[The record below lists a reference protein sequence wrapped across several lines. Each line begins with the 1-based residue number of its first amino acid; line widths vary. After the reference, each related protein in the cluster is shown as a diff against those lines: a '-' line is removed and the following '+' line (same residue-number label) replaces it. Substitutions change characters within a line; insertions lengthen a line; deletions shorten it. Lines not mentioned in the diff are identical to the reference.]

1 MDASLLADEPS
12 RLNVSVQVANDETT
26 TAAPKSP
33 HDDEPPYSFAYELRY
48 FFYKGVPLGLSSI
61 LEWGVPP
68 LFAMVMAGHA
78 TDSATLQASLGF
90 ARVFYNTTQ
99 IMVIVAL
106 SNYFATVVPGCLGA
120 GRKDRLPNYFYRSL
134 LLSFVVLTPLCI
146 LNLFA
151 GELTAALGVAP
162 ELAEGVGVYC
172 RLMVVTSY
180 AAQFWRNSAQL
191 EPQFSGAPSVLSG
204 TCSSSRSIWRS
215 PSSTSA
221 SRAARPSTRCS
232 PASASTASVHTS
244 SSCAGASAAPAPRTS
259 RLPSRP
265 RASPCGLFS
274 PSGTACGARC
284 S

>member
-1 MDASLLADEPS
+1 MDTSLLTDE
-12 RLNVSVQVANDETT
+12 RLNVSVQVDGETA
-26 TAAPKSP
+26 TAAPKP
-33 HDDEPPYSFAYELRY
+33 HDDEPPYSFGYELRY

-78 TDSATLQASLGF
+78 HDSATLQASLGF

-180 AAQFWRNSAQL
+180 AAQLRRN
-191 EPQFSGAPSVLSG
+191 
-204 TCSSSRSIWRS
+204 
-215 PSSTSA
+215 
-221 SRAARPSTRCS
+221 
-232 PASASTASVHTS
+232 
-244 SSCAGASAAPAPRTS
+244 
-259 RLPSRP
+259 
-265 RASPCGLFS
+265 
-274 PSGTACGARC
+274 CGAIMAQPGAIL
-284 S
+284 

>member
-1 MDASLLADEPS
+1 MDASLLADEPAAARLSASRTALDAALLTDEPSSS

-33 HDDEPPYSFAYELRY
+33 HDDEPPYSFGYELRY

-78 TDSATLQASLGF
+78 QDSATLQASLGF

-180 AAQFWRNSAQL
+180 AAPRNSAQL
-191 EPQFSGAPSVLSG
+191 GAML
-204 TCSSSRSIWRS
+204 
-215 PSSTSA
+215 
-221 SRAARPSTRCS
+221 
-232 PASASTASVHTS
+232 
-244 SSCAGASAAPAPRTS
+244 
-259 RLPSRP
+259 
-265 RASPCGLFS
+265 
-274 PSGTACGARC
+274 
-284 S
+284 

>member
-1 MDASLLADEPS
+1 MDASLLADEPAAARLSASRTALDAALLTDEPSSS

-33 HDDEPPYSFAYELRY
+33 HDDEPPYSFSYELRY

-78 TDSATLQASLGF
+78 QDSATLQASLGF

-180 AAQFWRNSAQL
+180 AAQLWRNSA
-191 EPQFSGAPSVLSG
+191 
-204 TCSSSRSIWRS
+204 
-215 PSSTSA
+215 
-221 SRAARPSTRCS
+221 
-232 PASASTASVHTS
+232 
-244 SSCAGASAAPAPRTS
+244 
-259 RLPSRP
+259 
-265 RASPCGLFS
+265 
-274 PSGTACGARC
+274 
-284 S
+284 

>member
-1 MDASLLADEPS
+1 MDDSLLTDE
-12 RLNVSVQVANDETT
+12 RLNVSVQVDGDTAR
-26 TAAPKSP
+26 AAPKP
-33 HDDEPPYSFAYELRY
+33 HDDEPPYSFSYELRY

-78 TDSATLQASLGF
+78 QDSATLQASLGF

-180 AAQFWRNSAQL
+180 AAQLWRNSAQL
-191 EPQFSGAPSVLSG
+191 GAIL
-204 TCSSSRSIWRS
+204 
-215 PSSTSA
+215 
-221 SRAARPSTRCS
+221 
-232 PASASTASVHTS
+232 
-244 SSCAGASAAPAPRTS
+244 
-259 RLPSRP
+259 
-265 RASPCGLFS
+265 
-274 PSGTACGARC
+274 
-284 S
+284 